1 MEVTGYL
8 NNIIVNLDSITKLT
22 AKSMTFNSLSRIEE
36 MRYPVGKGDVKFN
49 QVTLQGLDDDITKI
63 NSFASKIIFE
73 RAKDK
78 NISIQIS
85 PTALIP

>member
-1 MEVTGYL
+1 
-8 NNIIVNLDSITKLT
+8 
-22 AKSMTFNSLSRIEE
+22 